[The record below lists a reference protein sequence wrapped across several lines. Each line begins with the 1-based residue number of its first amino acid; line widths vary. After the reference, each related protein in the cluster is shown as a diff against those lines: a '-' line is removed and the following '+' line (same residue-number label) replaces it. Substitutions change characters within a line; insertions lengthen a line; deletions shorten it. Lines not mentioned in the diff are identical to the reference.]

1 MLHQYGEGN
10 KGISAVLYHLV
21 IIAAYAM
28 TSVVIARQLPAFV
41 PDIAPLTAYWVGGCF
56 FLICALLHEFVMRR
70 VERVE
75 LQKEIKTIRRDL
87 SAAEGGL
94 ERFEGILGGLA
105 GEDQN
110 MDGFASEMKMLRKLL
125 NQLTVEMGKEQS
137 STSAEKSDQTTP
149 RGRPAL
155 IATPDLDDEEQS
167 AVKRGEILEIVRAG
181 LQENR
186 VDLYLQP
193 IVRLPQRRAKFY
205 EAFSRIRGPEGD
217 IITPRQYL
225 SIAEEAGLV
234 GTIDNL
240 LLIRCVQLI
249 RRVRQKSN
257 DVGFFVN
264 VSARTMRDAAFF
276 HQFVE
281 FLDRNSDL
289 TENLI
294 LEFAQEDIDAA
305 TDQVREGLAMLA
317 EMGFVFSMDQVV
329 RLDMDFAQLAKDNF
343 KYLKVS
349 ASDLLPGGYGL
360 PMNIHPEDL
369 HEALARAEIELIAS
383 QVEDED
389 TVIGLLDADVSFG
402 QGYLFGVPKP
412 PPAAT

>member
-1 MLHQYGEGN
+1 M
-10 KGISAVLYHLV
+10 LYHLV
-21 IIAAYAM
+21 IVAAYAM
-28 TSVVIARQLPAFV
+28 TSVVVGRQLPAFF
-41 PDIAPLTAYWVGGCF
+41 PELDLIASYWIGGSF
-56 FLICALLHEFVMRR
+56 FLVCALAHEFVMRR

-75 LQKEIKTIRRDL
+75 LHREIKVIRRDL
-87 SAAEGGL
+87 SAAESGL
-94 ERFEGILGGLA
+94 ERFETILGGLA
-105 GEDQN
+105 GENEN
-110 MDGFASEMKMLRKLL
+110 MDGFASEMKLLRKLL
-125 NQLTVEMGKEQS
+125 NQLSSEMKKETYS
-137 STSAEKSDQTTP
+137 VPAKTRGSEEAFAVKS
-149 RGRPAL
+149 RPSL
-155 IATPDLDDEEQS
+155 VATPPQTIEENDEERR
-167 AVKRGEILEIVRAG
+167 AEILEIVRSG

-193 IVRLPQRRAKFY
+193 IVRLPQRRARYY
-205 EAFSRIRGPEGD
+205 EAFSRIRGKEGE

-225 SIAEEAGLV
+225 AIAEEAGLV

-249 RRVRQKSN
+249 RRVRQRNS

-264 VSARTMRDAAFF
+264 VSARTMRDTAFF
-276 HQFVE
+276 QQFVE
-281 FLDRNSDL
+281 FLDRNNDL

-305 TDQVREGLAMLA
+305 TDQVKEGLAMLSN
-317 EMGFVFSMDQVV
+317 MGFTFSMDQVV
-329 RLDMDFAQLAKDNF
+329 RLDMDFQQLADDNF
-343 KYLKVS
+343 RYLKVS

-369 HEALARAEIELIAS
+369 HEALARAKVELIAS

-402 QGYLFGVPKP
+402 QGYLFGVPRP
-412 PPAAT
+412 PQSSV

>member
-1 MLHQYGEGN
+1 M
-10 KGISAVLYHLV
+10 LYHLV
-21 IIAAYAM
+21 IVAAYAM
-28 TSVVIARQLPAFV
+28 TSVVVGRQLPAFI
-41 PDIAPLTAYWVGGCF
+41 PELDPIAGYWIGGSF
-56 FLICALLHEFVMRR
+56 FLICALAHEFVMRR
-70 VERVE
+70 LEKVE
-75 LQKEIKTIRRDL
+75 LQREIKIIRRDL

-94 ERFEGILGGLA
+94 ERFEQILGGLA
-105 GEDQN
+105 GDGGN
-110 MDGFASEMKMLRKLL
+110 MDGFASEMKLLRKLL
-125 NQLTVEMGKEQS
+125 NQLSFEMKKEPETIDEAINGSGQATNS
-137 STSAEKSDQTTP
+137 YT
-149 RGRPAL
+149 RPPL
-155 IATPDLDDEEQS
+155 VATPPQTIEEDDEERRN
-167 AVKRGEILEIVRAG
+167 AILEIVRSG

-205 EAFSRIRGPEGD
+205 EAFSRIRGKDGE

-225 SIAEEAGLV
+225 SIAEDAGLV

-249 RRVRQKSN
+249 RRVRQKSS

-264 VSARTMRDAAFF
+264 VSARTMRDTSFF
-276 HQFVE
+276 QQFVE
-281 FLDRNSDL
+281 FLDRNGDL

-305 TDQVREGLAMLA
+305 TDQVKEGLAMLA
-317 EMGFVFSMDQVV
+317 NMGFSFSMDQVV
-329 RLDMDFAQLAKDNF
+329 RLDMDFQQLSDDNF
-343 KYLKVS
+343 RFLKVS

-360 PMNIHPEDL
+360 PMNIHPDDL
-369 HEALARAEIELIAS
+369 HEALARAEVELIAS

-402 QGYLFGVPKP
+402 QGYLFGVPRP
-412 PPAAT
+412 PQSST

>member
-1 MLHQYGEGN
+1 
-10 KGISAVLYHLV
+10 VLYHLV
-21 IIAAYAM
+21 IIAAYTM
-28 TSVVIARQLPAFV
+28 TSVVIGRQLPAFMPGLDPV
-41 PDIAPLTAYWVGGCF
+41 TGYWIGGSF
-56 FLICALLHEFVMRR
+56 FLLCALFHEFIMRR

-75 LQKEIKTIRRDL
+75 LQKQVRTIRRDL
-87 SAAEGGL
+87 SAAENGL
-94 ERFEGILGGLA
+94 ERFENIIGGLA
-105 GEDQN
+105 GDSEN
-110 MDGFASEMKMLRKLL
+110 MDGFAAEMKMLRKLL
-125 NQLTVEMGKEQS
+125 NQLTTEMKKDTALKAAKAPEDHQI
-137 STSAEKSDQTTP
+137 SDVKQ
-149 RGRPAL
+149 RPSL
-155 IATPDLDDEEQS
+155 VATPLQSLDEEDEE
-167 AVKRGEILEIVRAG
+167 RRNEILEIVRAG

-205 EAFSRIRGPEGD
+205 EAFSRIRDANGK

-225 SIAEEAGLV
+225 AIAEEAGLV

-249 RRVRQKSN
+249 RRVRQRSN
-257 DVGFFVN
+257 NVGFFVN
-264 VSARTMRDAAFF
+264 ISARTMRDSAFF

-294 LEFAQEDIDAA
+294 LEFAQEDIDSA
-305 TDQVREGLAMLA
+305 TQQVKDGLQMLA

-329 RLDMDFAQLAKDNF
+329 RLDMDFGQLAKNNF

-360 PMNIHPEDL
+360 PMNIHPDDL
-369 HEALARAEIELIAS
+369 HEALSRAEIELIAS

-402 QGYLFGVPKP
+402 QGYLFGVPRP
-412 PPAAT
+412 PQAAS